1 VQAITLTDDCLGAVY
16 SIVGVQVNVGM
27 QVITG
32 GAGYNYYEDA
42 DYCRVYSLLEGCR
55 L

>member
-1 VQAITLTDDCLGAVY
+1 MQAITLTDDCLGAVS
-16 SIVGVQVNVGM
+16 SIVGVQVSVGM

-32 GAGYNYYEDA
+32 GAAYYDDA
-42 DYCRVYSLLEGCR
+42 DYCLVYSLLKGCK

>member
-1 VQAITLTDDCLGAVY
+1 MTLTDDCLGAVY
-16 SIVGVQVNVGM
+16 LIVGLQVSVGM

-32 GAGYNYYEDA
+32 GAGYYDDA